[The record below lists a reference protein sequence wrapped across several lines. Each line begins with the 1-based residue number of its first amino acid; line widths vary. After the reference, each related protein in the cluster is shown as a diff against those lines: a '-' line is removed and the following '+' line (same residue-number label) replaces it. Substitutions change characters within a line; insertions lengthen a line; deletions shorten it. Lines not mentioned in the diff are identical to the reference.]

1 MDVCATITVK
11 DSRRRRRA
19 PRTAFMQG
27 YGKAVNDESPTLGD
41 AMRVE
46 LLEAENA
53 HLRTLPRAKVNP
65 VHGGSW

>member
-1 MDVCATITVK
+1 
-11 DSRRRRRA
+11 
-19 PRTAFMQG
+19 MQG